1 MQLFQLSWEPARA
14 AGLSQRPAGS
24 TNSGKHWEQTFL
36 PPVMSSLHPR
46 HRTSKRSPI
55 MQRNP
60 PAFNQPA
67 RISTIRPGLPTSSSP
82 HKANQFGMK
91 PPGSYSP
98 NPAYPAAHCTLPS
111 LARTFPAP
119 ISHANPAE
127 QTPNRLPQHAIS
139 AHPKHTHHNPP
150 HHAAPRRYACFS
162 TTHPT
167 ALHHSF
173 TCGGKTCFSPT
184 NQPPRTV
191 LRLAGTSQ
199 AAEKLNQHT
208 VLKVPNFSRANKAN
222 RRNGLYRLLKN
233 PLLR

>member
-98 NPAYPAAHCTLPS
+98 IPLILPPIALSQASPEPSPHQSPMPIRQNKRPIAYPSMLFR
-111 LARTFPAP
+111 L
-119 ISHANPAE
+119 
-127 QTPNRLPQHAIS
+127 TPNTPIT
-139 AHPKHTHHNPP
+139 THHTMPLRADTPASPP
-150 HHAAPRRYACFS
+150 LTPPLCITASPAAERPAS
-162 TTHPT
+162 
-167 ALHHSF
+167 
-173 TCGGKTCFSPT
+173 
-184 NQPPRTV
+184 PPRTN
-191 LRLAGTSQ
+191 LPAR
-199 AAEKLNQHT
+199 
-208 VLKVPNFSRANKAN
+208 F
-222 RRNGLYRLLKN
+222 
-233 PLLR
+233 